1 MTAPARPLFSRT
13 LFALGL
19 VCALLVSIL
28 APTVVQASGSTSS
41 STNPPS
47 SPTSATVSTYLM
59 TWLNRDRAA
68 RGLRP
73 LRSWTTL
80 RDIATSRAGTLAS
93 LGVLSHTA
101 PGSLSTQ
108 LSNAGVRSY
117 AWGEDI
123 GYSSY
128 SWGYDVAKSLYRM
141 WKNSSGHWALMM
153 SSRYNYIGIG
163 LAYRWSVHTTY
174 ASMVFSE
181 SPDHTAPSAHMTGH
195 SRSGNDVHFTYS
207 GHDVKLQTH
216 TAGFDDYDLA
226 LRVDGGSWVVIRTHR
241 TASSIT
247 LYDRARGHSYYL
259 RVRGRDDRG
268 NVSGWSGSLHVSVP

>member
-1 MTAPARPLFSRT
+1 MTAPARPLLSHT

-19 VCALLVSIL
+19 AGALLVGIL
-28 APTVVQASGSTSS
+28 APTVVLASG

-47 SPTSATVSTYLM
+47 SPTSATVSSYLM
-59 TWLNRDRAA
+59 SWLNRDRASH
-68 RGLRP
+68 GLRA
-73 LRSWTTL
+73 LRTWTTL
-80 RDIATSRAGTLAS
+80 RDVAAGRASTLAS

-101 PGSLSTQ
+101 PGNLSTQ

-141 WKNSSGHWALMM
+141 WKNSPGHWALMM

-163 LAYRWSVHTTY
+163 LAYRWSSHATY

-181 SPDHTAPSAHMTGH
+181 SPDHTHPAVYMKGA
-195 SRSGNDVHFTYS
+195 SRSGNDVRFSYS
-207 GHDVKLQTH
+207 GYDPKLQTH
-216 TAGFDDYDLA
+216 TAGFDDFDLQY
-226 LRVDGGSWVVIRTHR
+226 RIDGGNWVILKSHR
-241 TASSIT
+241 TSTSIT
-247 LYDRARGHSYYL
+247 LYDRPRGHTYYL

-268 NVSGWSGSLHVSVP
+268 NLSNWTGSLHVSVP